1 MEFNFK
7 TYAFIDIS
15 SIKSKALEYTK
26 ENWDNYD
33 YRQKTFDVHK
43 QTKTIPLIW
52 DEKVQGNPKIYNESD
67 KFKKEL
73 DIIHTLL
80 TNKIGP
86 GVIATAMLINLPA
99 KKQIFRH
106 IDSVKF
112 FKAIHRIHIPI
123 VTAPECFFEIDGE
136 IKNIKEGEVVEI
148 DNNNKYHS
156 VQNHSD
162 IDRIHLLVDW
172 FHKDND
178 FQHQT

>member
-7 TYAFIDIS
+7 THAFIDVS

-26 ENWDNYD
+26 EDWDSYD
-33 YRQKTFDVHK
+33 YRQKTFNVHK

-52 DEKVQGNPKIYNESD
+52 DEKLKAKPKIYNEST

-73 DIIHTLL
+73 HIINTLL

-86 GVIATAMLINLPA
+86 GDLATAMLINLPA
-99 KKQIFRH
+99 KKQISRH
-106 IDSVKF
+106 IDSAKF

-123 VTAPECFFEIDGE
+123 VTAPECVFEINGE

-148 DNNNKYHS
+148 DNDNKYHS
-156 VQNHSD
+156 VQNNSD

-172 FHKDND
+172 LDKDND
-178 FQHQT
+178 FQHEK